1 VKKFSKVC
9 LGGTF
14 DQIHLGHKSLLE
26 MAFSTSDEVIIGL
39 TSDQRAN
46 LGRVNQVLHTYEE
59 RYINLNDFLTK
70 TFSEKYSIVKLNDV
84 WGPGIFDKDLEAI
97 IVSEE
102 TNDVAIEMN
111 KNRKLKNLGELEVI
125 TVPLILAQDG
135 KIISS
140 TRIRNNEIDL
150 DGFQA

>member
-1 VKKFSKVC
+1 VKRFSKVC

-14 DQIHLGHKSLLE
+14 DQIHLGHKSLLK

-39 TSDQRAN
+39 TSDKRAN
-46 LGRVNQVLHTYEE
+46 LDRVNEVLHTYEE
-59 RYINLNDFLTK
+59 RYGNLNDFLTK
-70 TFSEKYSIVKLNDV
+70 TFSERYSIVKLNDV

-102 TNDVAIEMN
+102 TKDVAFELN

-125 TVPLILAQDG
+125 TIPLILAKDG
-135 KIISS
+135 KKISS
-140 TRIRNNEIDL
+140 TRIRNNEIDINGL
-150 DGFQA
+150 QA

>member
-1 VKKFSKVC
+1 M
-9 LGGTF
+9 GGTF
-14 DQIHLGHKSLLE
+14 DYIHLGHKSLLE
-26 MAFSTSDEVIIGL
+26 IAFSTSNQVIIGL

-46 LGRVNQVLHTYEE
+46 LGRVNEVLHTYEE
-59 RYINLNDFLTK
+59 RYTNLDVFLTK
-70 TFSEKYSIVKLNDV
+70 TFSEKYTIVKLNDV

-97 IVSEE
+97 VVSEE
-102 TNDVAIEMN
+102 TKDVAIELN

-135 KIISS
+135 KKISS
-140 TRIRNNEIDL
+140 TRIRNNEIDV

>member
-1 VKKFSKVC
+1 MKKFSKVC

-26 MAFSTSDEVIIGL
+26 MAFSTSNEVIIGL
-39 TSDQRAN
+39 TSDKRAQLDRGN
-46 LGRVNQVLHTYEE
+46 EVLHSYEE
-59 RYINLNDFLTK
+59 RYGNLDNFLTK
-70 TFSEKYSIVKLNDV
+70 NFSEKYSIVKLNDV

-102 TNDVAIEMN
+102 TKDIAFELNV
-111 KNRKLKNLGELEVI
+111 NRKLKKLSELEII
-125 TVPLILAQDG
+125 TVPLILAKDG
-135 KIISS
+135 KKISS
-140 TRIRNNEIDL
+140 TRIRNNEIDV

>member
-1 VKKFSKVC
+1 MKKFSKVC

-14 DQIHLGHKSLLE
+14 DYIHLGHKSLLE
-26 MAFSTSDEVIIGL
+26 MAFSTSNEVIIGL
-39 TSDQRAN
+39 TSDKRAN
-46 LGRVNQVLHTYEE
+46 LNRVNEELHTYEE
-59 RYINLNDFLTK
+59 RYGNLDVFLTK

-102 TNDVAIEMN
+102 TKDVAFELN

-125 TVPLILAQDG
+125 TVPLILAKDG
-135 KIISS
+135 KKISS
-140 TRIRNNEIDL
+140 TRVRNNEIDV